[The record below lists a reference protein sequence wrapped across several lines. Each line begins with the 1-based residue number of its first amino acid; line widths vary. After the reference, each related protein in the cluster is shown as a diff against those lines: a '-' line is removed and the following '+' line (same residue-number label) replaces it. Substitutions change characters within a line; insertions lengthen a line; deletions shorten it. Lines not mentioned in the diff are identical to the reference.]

1 MSNVIDDRVVSL
13 EFDNRNFE
21 SNVSTTMTTLDRL
34 KANLISLELVLV

>member
-21 SNVSTTMTTLDRL
+21 SNVSTTMTT
-34 KANLISLELVLV
+34 